1 MSRQTKL
8 RISKFRRLE
17 SQFGGFSA
25 KGSILKVSVAKT
37 WPTSVFGLLAAK
49 ASILSNSVATGSISE
64 VSVASGV
71 FVEVLAAKDFI
82 SKVSV
87 ARGLGSQGIYF
98 RGSGGQG
105 PRFSLAPSFLFEML
119 AVHVSL
125 ELLVEISI

>member
-1 MSRQTKL
+1 M
-8 RISKFRRLE
+8 
-17 SQFGGFSA
+17 
-25 KGSILKVSVAKT
+25 AKT
-37 WPTSVFGLLAAK
+37 WPTSVFWFLAAK
-49 ASILSNSVATGSISE
+49 ASILRDSVATGSISE

-105 PRFSLAPSFLFEML
+105 PRISLAPSFLFDMS

-125 ELLVEISI
+125 KLLVDIFI